1 MFKYAGINFQ
11 WWLTKNTCQQNI
23 TQTCLP
29 LYVKRDLCQTCVLW
43 YFNFLMILHPSS
55 KTNKKSV
62 CDDSDLRIDN
72 SLCFYWSGVGSV
84 ACQSHLD
91 CSVSQR
97 YSTFVPV
104 DKVCALPLSLVA
116 AFSERRGFPLKDFQ
130 WWIVSEKVCLYFDLQ
145 RILMKDTIQAQFS
158 KIRQKV
164 KNWKGM
170 DSIAQPLGC
179 RSGSACLNCNYHN
192 M

>member
-1 MFKYAGINFQ
+1 M
-11 WWLTKNTCQQNI
+11 WWFRPQNRQF
-23 TQTCLP
+23 TLFLLVRSWKCRMSESLGLLSKP
-29 LYVKRDLCQTCVLW
+29 EVLH
-43 YFNFLMILHPSS
+43 IRSGRQ
-55 KTNKKSV
+55 SV
-62 CDDSDLRIDN
+62 C
-72 SLCFYWSGVGSV
+72 
-84 ACQSHLD
+84 
-91 CSVSQR
+91 
-97 YSTFVPV
+97 STSEP
-104 DKVCALPLSLVA
+104 VA

-130 WWIVSEKVCLYFDLQ
+130 WWIVPEKVCLYFDLQ
-145 RILMKDTIQAQFS
+145 RIIMKDTIQAQFS